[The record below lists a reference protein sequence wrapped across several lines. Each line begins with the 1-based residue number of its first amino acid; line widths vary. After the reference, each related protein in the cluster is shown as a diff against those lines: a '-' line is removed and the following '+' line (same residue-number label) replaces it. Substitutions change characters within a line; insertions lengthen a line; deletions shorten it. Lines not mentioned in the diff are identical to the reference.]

1 MASDIAKA
9 IEAVGNAFKSV
20 SDCFKVSKEHQAET
34 QLIKD
39 KKRLKEATNVAQK
52 IFQITDKYKFK
63 FHLEDREDYIKLRKK
78 FDKKD

>member
-1 MASDIAKA
+1 MSFDFAKA
-9 IEAVGNAFKSV
+9 IEAVGNALKSV
-20 SDCFKVSKEHQAET
+20 SDCFKVSKEHQCET

-39 KKRLKEATNVAQK
+39 KRRLKKATNVAQE